1 MNMILGY
8 VMTFLGFSGTFYFW
22 SYIKHDYWYT
32 YTAPFTSHETT
43 VLTLL
48 VFSIFALIA
57 GIGIIIDA
65 LKCKSNGQP
74 KNVCPNCGLN
84 VTDNCSTCPACGHRF
99 EKGEGK

>member
-43 VLTLL
+43 VLTKL
-48 VFSIFALIA
+48 VFSIYALIA
-57 GIGIIIDA
+57 GIGGLCISYYLGTSTGAAISLILA
-65 LKCKSNGQP
+65 LCFT
-74 KNVCPNCGLN
+74 
-84 VTDNCSTCPACGHRF
+84 VTFCFRKVGA
-99 EKGEGK
+99 